1 MLEADCPKPL
11 PKCPCRTV
19 LFTTL
24 PGQPETFEVVPNHFV
39 TAPRG
44 LTNMAWDRH
53 GSLAQTL
60 WSGLGQPETFQ
71 VVPAEW
77 SKKHFAGTHDL
88 EQPLNISCGSRSVD

>member
-1 MLEADCPKPL
+1 MLEADCPKTTPQVSL
-11 PKCPCRTV
+11 QNGF
-19 LFTTL
+19 LTTL

-44 LTNMAWDRH
+44 LTNMVWDRH

-60 WSGLGQPETFQ
+60 WSGLGQPETFH

-77 SKKHFAGTHDL
+77 SNNHFAGTHDL
-88 EQPLNISCGSRSVD
+88 EQPLNISCGSSQ